1 MNKNSKAKDLI
12 KRQNVLFVNNCLE
25 EEEEEEEEEEDE
37 GINSFSNYPN
47 WNYPTPHFRP
57 VNAYKMER
65 QEI

>member
-12 KRQNVLFVNNCLE
+12 KRQNVLFINNCLE

-47 WNYPTPHFRP
+47 
-57 VNAYKMER
+57 
-65 QEI
+65 

>member
-12 KRQNVLFVNNCLE
+12 KRQNVLFINNCLE
-25 EEEEEEEEEEDE
+25 EEEEEEE
-37 GINSFSNYPN
+37 GINSFSNHPN